1 VIAMAK
7 QMPNSVDVEQSL
19 LGSMLLYP
27 ESVRI
32 AFEKGLVESDFY
44 SNVNQ
49 RIFNVIMGI
58 DNEKK
63 PVEITGVVTRLT
75 DLGLLQQ
82 VGGMEYLLKL
92 VDMATSPANCEY
104 YISLVQNK
112 AILRRL
118 IESAQEISEEGM
130 DLSNDIEDVLDLAE
144 QKILNV
150 TRSRRTTDF
159 RTGKQVV
166 QVVLKELENLQQNR
180 GLTGIPT
187 NFERLDYMTNG
198 FQRGDLIILAA
209 RPSMGKTA
217 FALNLGL
224 NAATIFDK
232 TVAIFSLE
240 MPSEQLVKRMLSSK
254 GAVQGSKLKNGYLD
268 NRDWNN
274 LYDAAQELQQAKIF
288 LDDSSTIRMS
298 DIFSKCRKLKSEHG
312 LDIVIIDYL
321 QLISG
326 GKKTESRQ
334 QEVSEISRSLK
345 QLARELEVPVIAL
358 SQLSRK
364 TEQRPGEDKRPILSD
379 LRESGSIEQDADLV
393 MFLHSADYYKKEK
406 PEIRSMQVIVAKHRN
421 GAVGDVDLTF
431 EPGISTFFNAAKKGE
446 EMDES

>member
-1 VIAMAK
+1 MAK

-274 LYDAAQELQQAKIF
+274 LYDAAQELQQSKIF

-431 EPGISTFFNAAKKGE
+431 EPGISTFFNAAKKG
-446 EMDES
+446 DEVDEA

>member
-1 VIAMAK
+1 MAK

-32 AFEKGLVESDFY
+32 AFEKGLMESDFY

-92 VDMATSPANCEY
+92 VDVATSSANVEY
-104 YISLVQNK
+104 YIGLIQNK

-166 QVVLKELENLQQNR
+166 QVVLKELENLQQHR
-180 GLTGIPT
+180 GLTGVPT

-198 FQRGDLIILAA
+198 FQPGDLIILAA

-274 LYDAAQELQQAKIF
+274 LYDAAQELQQSKIF

-326 GKKTESRQ
+326 GKKSESRQ

-364 TEQRPGEDKRPILSD
+364 TEQRPGDDKRPILSD

-406 PEIRSMQVIVAKHRN
+406 PEIRAMQVIVAKHRN
-421 GAVGDVDLTF
+421 GSVGDVDLTF
-431 EPGISTFFNAAKKGE
+431 EPGISTFFNAAKKG
-446 EMDES
+446 DEIDEA

>member
-1 VIAMAK
+1 MAK

-32 AFEKGLVESDFY
+32 AFEKGLMESDFY

-393 MFLHSADYYKKEK
+393 MFLHSADYYKKDK

>member
-1 VIAMAK
+1 MAK

-32 AFEKGLVESDFY
+32 AFEKGLMESDFY

-232 TVAIFSLE
+232 AVAIFSLE

-393 MFLHSADYYKKEK
+393 MFLHSADYYKKDK

>member
-1 VIAMAK
+1 MAK

-393 MFLHSADYYKKEK
+393 MFLHSADYYKKDK

>member
-1 VIAMAK
+1 MTMAK
-7 QMPNSVDVEQSL
+7 TMPNSVDVEQSL

-166 QVVLKELENLQQNR
+166 QVVLKELENLQQHR

-446 EMDES
+446 EMDEA

>member
-1 VIAMAK
+1 MAK

-32 AFEKGLVESDFY
+32 AFEKGLMESDFY

-393 MFLHSADYYKKEK
+393 MFLHSADYYKKDK
-406 PEIRSMQVIVAKHRN
+406 PEIRSMQIIVAKHRN

>member
-1 VIAMAK
+1 MAK

-32 AFEKGLVESDFY
+32 VFEKGLMESDFY

-393 MFLHSADYYKKEK
+393 MFLHSADYYKKDK

>member
-1 VIAMAK
+1 MAK
-7 QMPNSVDVEQSL
+7 QLPNSVDVEQSL

-27 ESVRI
+27 ESIRI
-32 AFEKGLVESDFY
+32 SFEKGLTESDFF
-44 SNVNQ
+44 SKVNQ
-49 RIFNVIMGI
+49 KLFNVIMEI

-75 DLGLLQQ
+75 DLGILQQ

-92 VDMATSPANCEY
+92 VDVATSPATCEY
-104 YISLVQNK
+104 YIGLIQNK
-112 AILRRL
+112 AILRNL
-118 IESAQEISEEGM
+118 IETAQEISEEGM

-166 QVVLKELENLQQNR
+166 QVVLKELENLQQHR
-180 GLTGIPT
+180 GLTGVPT

-198 FQRGDLIILAA
+198 FQPGDLIILAA

-240 MPSEQLVKRMLSSK
+240 MPSEQLIKRMLSSK
-254 GAVQGSKLKNGYLD
+254 GAVQGNKLKNGYLD

-288 LDDSSTIRMS
+288 LDDSTGIRMS
-298 DIFSKCRKLKSEHG
+298 DIFSKCRKLQSEHG
-312 LDIVIIDYL
+312 LDIVIID
-321 QLISG
+321 
-326 GKKTESRQ
+326 
-334 QEVSEISRSLK
+334 
-345 QLARELEVPVIAL
+345 
-358 SQLSRK
+358 
-364 TEQRPGEDKRPILSD
+364 
-379 LRESGSIEQDADLV
+379 
-393 MFLHSADYYKKEK
+393 FWW
-406 PEIRSMQVIVAKHRN
+406 
-421 GAVGDVDLTF
+421 
-431 EPGISTFFNAAKKGE
+431 
-446 EMDES
+446 

>member
-1 VIAMAK
+1 MAK

-32 AFEKGLVESDFY
+32 AFEKGLMESDFY

-92 VDMATSPANCEY
+92 VDVATSPANCEY
-104 YISLVQNK
+104 YIGLIQNK

-166 QVVLKELENLQQNR
+166 QVVLKELENLQQHR
-180 GLTGIPT
+180 GLTGVPT

-198 FQRGDLIILAA
+198 FQPGDLIILAA

-274 LYDAAQELQQAKIF
+274 LYDAAQELQQSKIF

-326 GKKTESRQ
+326 GKKSESRQ

-364 TEQRPGEDKRPILSD
+364 TEQRPGDDKRPILSD

-406 PEIRSMQVIVAKHRN
+406 PEIRAMQVIVAKHRN
-421 GAVGDVDLTF
+421 GSVGDVDLTF
-431 EPGISTFFNAAKKGE
+431 EPGISTFFNAAKKG
-446 EMDES
+446 DEIDEA

>member
-1 VIAMAK
+1 MAK

-198 FQRGDLIILAA
+198 FQKGDLIILAA

-334 QEVSEISRSLK
+334 QEVSEISRNLK

-393 MFLHSADYYKKEK
+393 MFLHSADYYKKDK
-406 PEIRSMQVIVAKHRN
+406 PEIRSMQIIVAKHRN

>member
-1 VIAMAK
+1 MAK

-32 AFEKGLVESDFY
+32 AFEKGLMESDFY

-198 FQRGDLIILAA
+198 FQKGDLIILAA

-334 QEVSEISRSLK
+334 QEVSEISRNLK

>member
-1 VIAMAK
+1 MAK

-32 AFEKGLVESDFY
+32 AFEKGLMESDFY

-198 FQRGDLIILAA
+198 FQKGDLIILAA

-232 TVAIFSLE
+232 TVGSNV
-240 MPSEQLVKRMLSSK
+240 LVARVRHVAN
-254 GAVQGSKLKNGYLD
+254 AVNGKIITPLKN
-268 NRDWNN
+268 R
-274 LYDAAQELQQAKIF
+274 
-288 LDDSSTIRMS
+288 
-298 DIFSKCRKLKSEHG
+298 
-312 LDIVIIDYL
+312 
-321 QLISG
+321 
-326 GKKTESRQ
+326 
-334 QEVSEISRSLK
+334 
-345 QLARELEVPVIAL
+345 
-358 SQLSRK
+358 
-364 TEQRPGEDKRPILSD
+364 
-379 LRESGSIEQDADLV
+379 
-393 MFLHSADYYKKEK
+393 
-406 PEIRSMQVIVAKHRN
+406 
-421 GAVGDVDLTF
+421 
-431 EPGISTFFNAAKKGE
+431 
-446 EMDES
+446 

>member
-1 VIAMAK
+1 MAK

-32 AFEKGLVESDFY
+32 AFEKGLMESDFY

-166 QVVLKELENLQQNR
+166 QAVLKELENLQQNR

-334 QEVSEISRSLK
+334 QEVSEISRNLK

-393 MFLHSADYYKKEK
+393 MFLHSADYYKKDK

-446 EMDES
+446 EIDES

>member
-1 VIAMAK
+1 MAK

-274 LYDAAQELQQAKIF
+274 LYDAAQELQQSKIF

-393 MFLHSADYYKKEK
+393 MFLHSADYYKKDK

-431 EPGISTFFNAAKKGE
+431 EPGISTFFNAAKKG
-446 EMDES
+446 DEVDEA

>member
-1 VIAMAK
+1 MAK
-7 QMPNSVDVEQSL
+7 QMPNSIDVEQSL

-32 AFEKGLVESDFY
+32 AFEKGLMESDFY

-92 VDMATSPANCEY
+92 VDVSTSPANCEY
-104 YISLVQNK
+104 YIGLIQNK

-166 QVVLKELENLQQNR
+166 QVVLKELENLQQHR

-198 FQRGDLIILAA
+198 FQPGDLIILAA

-240 MPSEQLVKRMLSSK
+240 MPCEQLIKRMLSSK
-254 GAVQGSKLKNGYLD
+254 GGVQGNKLKNGYLD

-288 LDDSSTIRMS
+288 LDDSSGIRMS
-298 DIFSKCRKLKSEHG
+298 DIFSKCRKLQSEHG

-321 QLISG
+321 QLITP
-326 GKKTESRQ
+326 GKGNIPREQ
-334 QEVSEISRSLK
+334 AVAEISRSLK
-345 QLARELEVPVIAL
+345 QLARELKCPVIAL

-364 TEQRPGEDKRPILSD
+364 TEQRPGDDKRPMLSD

-421 GAVGDVDLTF
+421 GSVGDVDLTF

-446 EMDES
+446 EFDEA

>member
-1 VIAMAK
+1 MAK
-7 QMPNSVDVEQSL
+7 QMPNSIDVEQSL

-27 ESVRI
+27 DSVRI

-92 VDMATSPANCEY
+92 VDVATSPANCEY
-104 YISLVQNK
+104 YIGLIQNK

-166 QVVLKELENLQQNR
+166 QVVLKELENLQQHR
-180 GLTGIPT
+180 GLTGVPT

-198 FQRGDLIILAA
+198 FQPGDLIILAA

-240 MPSEQLVKRMLSSK
+240 MPSEQLIKRMLSSK
-254 GAVQGSKLKNGYLD
+254 GAVQGNKLKNGYLD

-288 LDDSSTIRMS
+288 LDDSTGIRMS

-326 GKKTESRQ
+326 GKSSQPREQ
-334 QEVSEISRSLK
+334 VVSEISRSLK
-345 QLARELEVPVIAL
+345 QLARELKCPVIAL

-364 TEQRPGEDKRPILSD
+364 TEQRPGDDKRPILSD

-421 GAVGDVDLTF
+421 GSVGDVELTF
-431 EPGISTFFNAAKKGE
+431 EPGISTFFNAAKKG
-446 EMDES
+446 DEIDEA

>member
-1 VIAMAK
+1 MAK
-7 QMPNSVDVEQSL
+7 QMPNSIDVEQSL

-27 ESVRI
+27 ESLRI
-32 AFEKGLVESDFY
+32 TFEKGLMESDFY

-92 VDMATSPANCEY
+92 VDVSTSPANCEY
-104 YISLVQNK
+104 YIGLIQNK

-130 DLSNDIEDVLDLAE
+130 DLSNDIEDVLDLSE

-159 RTGKQVV
+159 RTSKQVV
-166 QVVLKELENLQQNR
+166 QVVLKELENLQSHR
-180 GLTGIPT
+180 GLTGVPT
-187 NFERLDYMTNG
+187 NFERLDHMTNG
-198 FQRGDLIILAA
+198 FQPGDLIILAA

-232 TVAIFSLE
+232 SVAIFSLE
-240 MPSEQLVKRMLSSK
+240 MPSESLIKRMLSSK
-254 GAVQGSKLKNGYLD
+254 GAVQGNKLKNGYLD

-288 LDDSSTIRMS
+288 LDDSTGIRMS

-326 GKKTESRQ
+326 GKGSMPREQ
-334 QEVSEISRSLK
+334 VVAEISRSLK
-345 QLARELEVPVIAL
+345 QLARELNCPVIAL

-364 TEQRPGEDKRPILSD
+364 TEQRPGDDKRPMLSD
-379 LRESGSIEQDADLV
+379 LRESGSIEQDADIV
-393 MFLHSADYYKKEK
+393 MFLHSADYYKKDK
-406 PEIRSMQVIVAKHRN
+406 PEIRAMQVIVAKHRN
-421 GAVGDVDLTF
+421 GSVGDVDLTF
-431 EPGISTFFNAAKKGE
+431 EPGISTFFNAAKKG
-446 EMDES
+446 DEYDEA

>member
-1 VIAMAK
+1 MAK

-334 QEVSEISRSLK
+334 QEVSEISRNLK

>member
-1 VIAMAK
+1 MAK

-104 YISLVQNK
+104 YIGLVQNK

-393 MFLHSADYYKKEK
+393 MFLHSADYYKKDK